1 MTPNG
6 GDTMRRDP
14 FLLTPGPLTTSRST
28 KEAML
33 HDWGSRDGEFIAM
46 NARVCERLLDLAGGR
61 GSHVCVPLQGSGT
74 FIVEA
79 MIGTLVPADGKL
91 LILANGAY
99 GQRMLRIAE
108 RYRRAVIIQETPEDV
123 PVSIAAL
130 DHALGDDPSIT
141 HVAVIQCETTSG
153 ILNPVDDVAQV
164 TARHRRRLLIDAMS
178 AFGALPLDAAR
189 TPFDALVASSN
200 KCLEGVPGIGFAI
213 IRRSALEAA
222 RGQAPSVSL
231 DLHDQ
236 WVSMEKT
243 RQWRFTPPTHVIAA
257 LDQALAEHAAEGG
270 VAGRGARYRRN
281 CEVLVAGLRALGFE
295 TLLPDALQAPI
306 IVTVRMPADPRF
318 QFEVLYDRLSRRGFV
333 IYPGK
338 LTVADS
344 FRIGCIG
351 RLGEVEMRGVLD
363 AIRDILAEMGV
374 TRCAPATAEPA
385 GARDNPERSDMLQ
398 VVKAS
403 PTIASP
409 TTAPPY
415 RRPL

>member
-1 MTPNG
+1 
-6 GDTMRRDP
+6 MRRDP

-33 HDWGSRDGEFIAM
+33 RDWGSRDGAFIAM

-99 GQRMLRIAE
+99 GQRMMRIAE
-108 RYRRAVIIQETPEDV
+108 RYRRAVILQATPEDV
-123 PVSIAAL
+123 PVSVAAL
-130 DHALGDDPSIT
+130 DDALGDDPSIT
-141 HVAVIQCETTSG
+141 HVAVVQCETTSG

-295 TLLPDALQAPI
+295 TLLRDALQAPI

-318 QFEVLYDRLSRRGFV
+318 QFEALYDRLSRRGFV

-351 RLGEVEMRGVLD
+351 RLGEAEMRGVLD

-374 TRCAPATAEPA
+374 TRCAPADAEPA
-385 GARDNPERSDMLQ
+385 GARDD
-398 VVKAS
+398 
-403 PTIASP
+403 
-409 TTAPPY
+409 
-415 RRPL
+415 